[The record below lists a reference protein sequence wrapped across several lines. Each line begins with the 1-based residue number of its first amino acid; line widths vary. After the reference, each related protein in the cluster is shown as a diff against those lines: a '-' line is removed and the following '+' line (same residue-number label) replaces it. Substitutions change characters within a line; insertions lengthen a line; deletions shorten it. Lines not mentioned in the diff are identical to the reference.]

1 MELNQFISGERIQK
15 LAEISI
21 IPVGDGNGESNC
33 GFVIDQQKNNNYET
47 FYYTG
52 NTPDLPG
59 EVITAKTLFV
69 NTWTLNKFFNYIFP
83 QS

>member
-33 GFVIDQQKNNNYET
+33 GFVIDQQKNNKSNI
-47 FYYTG
+47 FLLS
-52 NTPDLPG
+52 P
-59 EVITAKTLFV
+59 
-69 NTWTLNKFFNYIFP
+69 NKSFN
-83 QS
+83 